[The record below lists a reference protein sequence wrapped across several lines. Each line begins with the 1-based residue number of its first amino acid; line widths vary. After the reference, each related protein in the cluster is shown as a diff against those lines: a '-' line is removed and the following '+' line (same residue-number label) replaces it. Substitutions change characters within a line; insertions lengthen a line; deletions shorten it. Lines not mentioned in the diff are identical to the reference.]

1 MSEVHDSDHRIARFR
16 WRAWLALAAVTGAFV
31 VLALRAWYLQV
42 REHERYTQQAEGN
55 RTAVVPIV
63 PPRGRIVDRHGVV
76 LAENLPVFALEI
88 VPARTPDLEG
98 TLRRLGELVT
108 LTPRDLQR
116 FRRLLAD
123 SKRHEPV
130 PLKTRLSEEEMARV
144 AAHLWTLPGVDIQAR
159 QLRRYPLGPTAAH
172 VIGYIGRISPR
183 DRELMA
189 DWPQERAANYRG
201 STHIGKLGV
210 EAAQEEALHGR
221 TGFERLET
229 SASGRAVRRL
239 DVTPPQPGQTVRLSI
254 DVRLQHLVERLYG
267 ERRGALVA
275 LDVHSGEVLA
285 LVSMPSF
292 DPNLFVD
299 GIDAETWRSL
309 NDAPD
314 RPLFNRA
321 LRGTY
326 PPGSTYK
333 PFMALAALELGLRT
347 PQTTIHDPGYWMLGN
362 HRFRSH
368 GETALGAVDL
378 RRSIVLSS
386 NVYYYTLAHE
396 MGVQAIH
403 DFMVPLGFGQLT
415 GIDLPGEARG
425 VLPSP
430 AWKRAT
436 YRRAEQQRW
445 HAGETISLGIGQ
457 GYNNFT
463 MLQLATA
470 MATLAAGGQRPT
482 PHVVLETLAPGPGSG
497 TVAARV
503 QPPRKPLGYRP
514 EHVQTVLEAMAAVPV
529 EGTSARA
536 FAGAP
541 YRSGGKTGTAQA
553 VTIGQRDK
561 YDARRLAEFQRDHSL
576 YVAFAPAEAPRYA
589 LAVIVEN
596 AGFGAAHA
604 APIARRVFD
613 YLLLGQYPSE
623 ADIAATQMGQSAAPI
638 GPARRIEDI
647 PWPPAADGSADS
659 VPR

>member
-1 MSEVHDSDHRIARFR
+1 MKTDARISTQR
-16 WRAWLALAAVTGAFV
+16 WRLAIALVAVVGAFAMV
-31 VLALRAWYLQV
+31 GMRAWQLQI
-42 REHERYTQQAEGN
+42 RDHERYTAQAENN
-55 RTAVVPIV
+55 RIAVLPIV
-63 PPRGRIVDRHGVV
+63 PPRGRIVDRNGIV
-76 LAENLPVFALEI
+76 LAENLPVHTLEI
-88 VPARTPDLEG
+88 VPARTPDLDA
-98 TLRRLGELVT
+98 TLARLGELIT

-116 FRRLLAD
+116 FRRLLAE
-123 SKRHEPV
+123 SKRFDSV
-130 PLKTRLSEEEMARV
+130 PLKTRLTEEEMARV
-144 AAHLWTLPGVDIQAR
+144 ATHLWSLPGVDIQAR

-172 VIGYIGRISPR
+172 VVGYIGRISPR
-183 DRELMA
+183 DREAME
-189 DWPQERAANYRG
+189 DWPEEKAANYRG

-210 EAAQEEALHGR
+210 ELAQEERLHGR
-221 TGFERLET
+221 TGFERVET
-229 SASGRAVRRL
+229 SATGRAVRRL
-239 DVTPPQPGQTVRLSI
+239 EATPPQPGETVRLSI
-254 DVRLQHLVERLYG
+254 DVRLQHLIERLYG

-275 LDVHSGEVLA
+275 IDTRTGEVLA

-299 GIDAETWRSL
+299 GIDVDNWRAL
-309 NDAPD
+309 NESVD
-314 RPLFNRA
+314 RPLLNRA

-347 PQTTIHDPGYWMLGN
+347 PQTAVYDPGYWTLGN

-368 GETALGAVDL
+368 GEQALGWVDL
-378 RRSIVLSS
+378 RRSIVMSS

-403 DFMVPLGFGQLT
+403 DFMAPLGFGQLT

-425 VLPSP
+425 ILPSP
-430 AWKRAT
+430 AWKRAA
-436 YRRAEQQRW
+436 YRRADQQRW
-445 HAGETISLGIGQ
+445 HLGETISLGIGQ
-457 GYNNFT
+457 GYNSFT

-470 MATLAAGGQRPT
+470 MAALANGGQRQT
-482 PHVVLETLAPGPGSG
+482 PHVVLETLAPGPHGEVTS
-497 TVAARV
+497 TRV
-503 QPPRKPLGYRP
+503 QPAPRPLGYQP
-514 EHVQTVLEAMAAVPV
+514 SHVQTVLEAMAAVTT
-529 EGTSARA
+529 EGTAARV

-576 YVAFAPAEAPRYA
+576 YVAFAPLESPRVA

-623 ADIAATQMGQSAAPI
+623 EDIAATQKGQSAAPI
-638 GPARRIEDI
+638 GTPRRIDDI
-647 PWPPAADGSADS
+647 PWPPPQGSA
-659 VPR
+659 P

>member
-1 MSEVHDSDHRIARFR
+1 MTEVQDTDIRIARFR
-16 WRAWLALAAVTGAFV
+16 WRTWVALAAVAGAFAL
-31 VLALRAWYLQV
+31 LALRAWHLQV
-42 REHERYTQQAEGN
+42 RESERYAQQAEGN

-76 LAENLPVFALEI
+76 LAENLPVFTLEI
-88 VPARTPDLEG
+88 VPARTPNLDATLE
-98 TLRRLGELVT
+98 RLGELVT

-116 FRRLLAD
+116 FRRLLAE
-123 SKRHEPV
+123 SKRFDPV
-130 PLKTRLSEEEMARV
+130 PLKSRLSEEEMARV
-144 AAHLWTLPGVDIQAR
+144 AAHLWALPGVDIQAR
-159 QLRRYPLGPTAAH
+159 QLRRYPLGSTAAH
-172 VIGYIGRISPR
+172 VIGYIGRISQR
-183 DRELMA
+183 DREAME
-189 DWPQERAANYRG
+189 DWPEERVANYRG
-201 STHIGKLGV
+201 ATHIGKLGV
-210 EAAQEEALHGR
+210 EAAQEERLHGR

-229 SASGRAVRRL
+229 SATGRAVRRL
-239 DVTPPQPGQTVRLSI
+239 DVTPPQPGETVRLTL

-299 GIDAETWRSL
+299 GIDNDTWRSL
-309 NDAPD
+309 NESLE

-368 GETALGAVDL
+368 GETALGPVDL

-403 DFMVPLGFGQLT
+403 DFMAPLGFGQLT

-425 VLPSP
+425 ILPSP
-430 AWKRAT
+430 AWKRAA

-445 HAGETISLGIGQ
+445 HPGETISLGIGQ
-457 GYNNFT
+457 GYNSFT

-470 MATLAAGGQRPT
+470 MAALAAGGQRQT
-482 PHVVLETLAPGPGSG
+482 PHVVLETLAPGPGGS
-497 TVAARV
+497 TVSSRV
-503 QPPRKPLGYRP
+503 QPPPVPLGYQP
-514 EHVQTVLEAMAAVPV
+514 QNVQTVLDAMAAVPV
-529 EGTSARA
+529 EGTSARV

-553 VTIGQRDK
+553 VTIGQRER

-589 LAVIVEN
+589 VAAIVEN

-604 APIARRVFD
+604 APIVRRVFD
-613 YLLLGQYPSE
+613 YLLLGLYPSE
-623 ADIAATQMGQSAAPI
+623 EDIAATQRGQSAAPI
-638 GPARRIEDI
+638 GNPRRVEDV
-647 PWPPAADGSADS
+647 PWPPPAPQVGG
-659 VPR
+659 P

>member
-1 MSEVHDSDHRIARFR
+1 MTAYTDADAHIAQLR
-16 WRAWLALAAVTGAFV
+16 WRAWIALVAVVCAFGLV
-31 VLALRAWYLQV
+31 ALRAWHLQI
-42 REHERYTQQAEGN
+42 REHERYLAQAESN

-63 PPRGRIVDRHGVV
+63 PLRGRIVDRNGIV
-76 LAENLPVFALEI
+76 LAENLPVYTLEI
-88 VPARTPDLEG
+88 VPARTPDLDA
-98 TLRRLGELVT
+98 TLERLGDLIT

-123 SKRHEPV
+123 SKRFDSV
-130 PLKTRLSEEEMARV
+130 PLKTRLSEAEMARV
-144 AAHLWTLPGVDIQAR
+144 GAHLWSLPGVDIQAR

-183 DRELMA
+183 DREAME
-189 DWPQERAANYRG
+189 DWPEEKVANYRG
-201 STHIGKLGV
+201 TTHIGKLGV
-210 EAAQEEALHGR
+210 ELAQEERLHGR
-221 TGFERLET
+221 TGFERVET
-229 SASGRAVRRL
+229 SATGRAVRRL
-239 DVTPPQPGQTVRLSI
+239 EATPPQPGETVRLSI
-254 DVRLQHLVERLYG
+254 DVRLQHLIERLYG

-275 LDVHSGEVLA
+275 LDPRTGEVLA

-299 GIDAETWRSL
+299 GIDVDNWRALNESL
-309 NDAPD
+309 D
-314 RPLFNRA
+314 RPLLNRA

-347 PQTTIHDPGYWMLGN
+347 PQTVVHDPGYWMLGN

-368 GETALGAVDL
+368 GEHALGAVDL
-378 RRSIVLSS
+378 RRSIVMSS

-403 DFMVPLGFGQLT
+403 DFMAPLGFGQLT

-425 VLPSP
+425 ILPSP

-436 YRRAEQQRW
+436 YKRAEQQRW
-445 HAGETISLGIGQ
+445 HPGETISLGIGQ
-457 GYNNFT
+457 GYNSFT

-470 MATLAAGGQRPT
+470 MATLANGGQRQT
-482 PHVVLETLAPGPGSG
+482 PHVVLETLAPGPQGEVTS
-497 TVAARV
+497 TRV
-503 QPPRKPLGYRP
+503 QPAPLALGYRP
-514 EHVQTVLEAMAAVPV
+514 QHVQTVLEAMAAVTT
-529 EGTSARA
+529 EGTAARV

-576 YVAFAPAEAPRYA
+576 YVAFAPVESPRVA

-623 ADIAATQMGQSAAPI
+623 EDIAATQKGQTAAPI
-638 GPARRIEDI
+638 GTPRRVEDI
-647 PWPPAADGSADS
+647 PWPPPQGSA
-659 VPR
+659 P